1 MEHEV
6 AREPPLET
14 VPEGRV
20 IEPEDDVVSQ
30 PPEAGRVPVDPDPPS
45 YVYALGSVEPR
56 YPSLG
61 IEKEVAQV
69 AGRDEPADGTDR
81 QLLRRVITDPANRY
95 LARRMC
101 WMFLVD
107 GLESYILVPSEQRDL
122 DLLLAAFR
130 EYPSSDEVD
139 VVIGMRGP
147 IAPPEACNGAAVPI
161 VVFEQLYSFSRGT
174 LVDAIPRP
182 ESVPESRDAEFR
194 DTAREVFD
202 EIIHVADNAGST
214 DEHRAVNYL
223 AVRYPRLYR
232 MAMDARSRNAALTGI
247 EVRRSPVS
255 GVRRIV
261 DVVFS
266 YTDRQT
272 DVTEKQFVRVDVTEM
287 HPFLVKKLSP
297 YYDNT

>member
-6 AREPPLET
+6 AREPPLES
-14 VPEGRV
+14 VAEGRV

-30 PPEAGRVPVDPDPPS
+30 PPEAGRAPADPTHLPTS
-45 YVYALGSVEPR
+45 YALGSVEPR

-161 VVFEQLYSFSRGT
+161 VVFDQLYSFSRGT

-182 ESVPESRDAEFR
+182 DSV
-194 DTAREVFD
+194 
-202 EIIHVADNAGST
+202 
-214 DEHRAVNYL
+214 
-223 AVRYPRLYR
+223 
-232 MAMDARSRNAALTGI
+232 RSRATPSSATPRERSSTRSSTSPTTRALRTSTG
-247 EVRRSPVS
+247 RRTTSRCAIR
-255 GVRRIV
+255 GFTGWQWMRARATRR
-261 DVVFS
+261 
-266 YTDRQT
+266 
-272 DVTEKQFVRVDVTEM
+272 
-287 HPFLVKKLSP
+287 
-297 YYDNT
+297 